1 MTTRPPVLITDGAP
15 IDDQIGDRLLLQINV
30 NAQEQI
36 EYFKDILGRSD
47 QEIKRRVE
55 LSGGTGIPDDYC
67 TCDVG
72 ERPPTGQLYDPA
84 KLRVFLEGPLRIKD
98 ADLAECFVPA
108 ASVVV
113 PEHTELVPE
122 VWKATPLKK
131 VTKMYGTAHVAAL
144 EEARNHGNLKITVR
158 RRE

>member
-72 ERPPTGQLYDPA
+72 ERPPTGQL
-84 KLRVFLEGPLRIKD
+84 LSLI
-98 ADLAECFVPA
+98 
-108 ASVVV
+108 
-113 PEHTELVPE
+113 H
-122 VWKATPLKK
+122 
-131 VTKMYGTAHVAAL
+131 
-144 EEARNHGNLKITVR
+144 I
-158 RRE
+158 